1 MIILL
6 KFNNLI
12 INNKQRK
19 KTMKNKLLLS
29 SALVGSLVASS
40 ISFAETKITGSMD
53 LSYTARSSDTA
64 MLSENGFGRET
75 QINISNSG
83 ELSNGLGYSAGFS
96 LEMDGGGTAKNNENV
111 YLDIKAGD
119 VTFTVGVD
127 HVSNMDSSAVPR
139 VSAPA
144 NSIARSGTDIT
155 YHQGAAFFTASN
167 ASTTHAKEAMGIGAS
182 MAGFVVY
189 YAPRLADSGGGN
201 DSYAGGSEGSAYQI
215 MYKGNAGVEGLNI
228 NAGIQGAEKAAGSTY
243 TSARDVDNTQISASY
258 NFGQF
263 TVGAGKIDAENGA
276 STAASDKETVDYGI
290 TYAVNDQ
297 LSVGINYAETEL
309 TGQANDEEVTMVQV
323 GYNLGAVG
331 VVLSY
336 LDIQNTENVANVD
349 EQIASIRIATKF

>member
-1 MIILL
+1 
-6 KFNNLI
+6 
-12 INNKQRK
+12 
-19 KTMKNKLLLS
+19 MKNKLLLS

-53 LSYTARSSDTA
+53 LSYTARSSDTTK
-64 MLSENGFGRET
+64 SSDNGFGRET

-111 YLDIKAGD
+111 YLDLKAGD

-144 NSIARSGTDIT
+144 NSIAVSSKHLS
-155 YHQGAAFFTASN
+155 YNQGASFFTAGN
-167 ASTTHAKEAMGIGAS
+167 EDQTHAKESMGVGAS
-182 MAGFVVY
+182 MGGFVVY
-189 YAPRLADSGGGN
+189 YVPRLEDVGGGN
-201 DSYAGGSEGSAYQI
+201 DSYAGGNGGSAYQI

-228 NAGIQGAEKAAGSTY
+228 NAGMQGSEKASDSTY
-243 TSARDVDNTQISASY
+243 TSVRDVDNTQISASY

-263 TVGAGKIDAENGA
+263 TVGAGIIDSENGA
-276 STAASDKETVDYGI
+276 SAAASDRKTTDYGV

-309 TGQANDEEVTMVQV
+309 TGQANDEEVTLVQV

-336 LDIQNTENVANVD
+336 LDIQNVENAANTD
-349 EQIASIRIATKF
+349 DQIASIRIATKF